1 MTALISATSP
11 ERKRGQEYQ
20 VKSDLGDSEYQPA
33 EKPTRLS
40 QINLREIHYHIGL
53 ACMI

>member
-11 ERKRGQEYQ
+11 KRKRGQEYQ
-20 VKSDLGDSEYQPA
+20 VKSEYQPA
-33 EKPTRLS
+33 EKPTRLL
-40 QINLREIHYHIGL
+40 QINLREIHDHIGL